1 MHRVCSQQQPAR
13 DFAVALLHH
22 FARLC
27 LLHDRKEQSYSY
39 AVNISAAWI
48 YWFDVD
54 CLLIMDDEITNDWK
68 RSIIDRMGR
77 EMGSEMEYNEYG
89 SWRLEGYLVE
99 MGLEKNR
106 ISRERYIYRHSIGKR
121 EQWRSFRNRERKH
134 RLYCAANGRWLFII
148 EVGTSRLWN
157 NISLLHVHRNSAVK

>member
-1 MHRVCSQQQPAR
+1 
-13 DFAVALLHH
+13 
-22 FARLC
+22 
-27 LLHDRKEQSYSY
+27 
-39 AVNISAAWI
+39 
-48 YWFDVD
+48 
-54 CLLIMDDEITNDWK
+54 MDDEITNDWK

-121 EQWRSFRNRERKH
+121 EQ
-134 RLYCAANGRWLFII
+134 
-148 EVGTSRLWN
+148 
-157 NISLLHVHRNSAVK
+157 